1 MKPQVNFFIVCFC
14 FICFT
19 VSAEEISIDEYL
31 DLVKKNHPFF
41 TKEDLST
48 QIEEKEAES
57 LLGAQ
62 DWMLSIEPSYS
73 YLGKSS
79 APEYGAQNRIHQVGV
94 TAGVNRS
101 LWSTGGQLGLS
112 FSSGYKNS
120 DTYPSTTKAFRHGF
134 GVSYTHPF
142 LQNSKGKLDRLAY
155 ELSDYTIDLTEVGAL
170 ENKEDF
176 LLDAATRFLDWVYY
190 TEAIKIAEER
200 LSLAEEQLE
209 QTTKKLKANLVDKVD
224 VLRAEDSVRISEQAL
239 IQLESQ
245 WKAKQAELA
254 VLAVTDEIYER
265 IPLYDLYSLEQL
277 PKKEEAVS
285 TLKAQSRLLKTF
297 DILRKQLIHQRDGLE
312 EQARAQLDFT
322 VSGGLYGRDEDF
334 MRSLEI
340 YRPDASVSLV
350 YSKPLGNRAVKA
362 KIEKID
368 LQIKQIEEDKQNIG
382 VGLEA
387 SLASLFIQIT
397 EFEKVLVLNQAQIKS
412 AEEKTK
418 EEIKLYERGRS
429 QLTFVIQSRDNE
441 ENAKLLY
448 TENAALYQSLLWQY
462 RALLDVLL
470 GDE

>member
-1 MKPQVNFFIVCFC
+1 MKPQVYFFVVCFC

-41 TKEDLST
+41 AKEDLST

-73 YLGKSS
+73 YLGKAS

-120 DTYPSTTKAFRHGF
+120 DTSPSTTKAFRHGF
-134 GVSYTHPF
+134 GVSYTHPL

-176 LLDAATRFLDWVYY
+176 LLDVATRFLDWVYY
-190 TEAIKIAEER
+190 TEAIQIAEER

-209 QTTKKLKANLVDKVD
+209 QTTKKFKANLVDKVD

-254 VLAVTDEIYER
+254 VLAVTDDIYER
-265 IPLYDLYSLEQL
+265 TPHYDLYGFEQL

-285 TLKAQSRLLKTF
+285 TLKAQSRVLKTF
-297 DILRKQLIHQRDGLE
+297 DVMKKQLLHQREGLE

-334 MRSLEI
+334 LKSLEI

-350 YSKPLGNRAVKA
+350 YSKPLGNRTVKA

-387 SLASLFIQIT
+387 SLASLLIQIT
-397 EFEKVLVLNQAQIKS
+397 EFEKVLALNQAQIKS

-448 TENAALYQSLLWQY
+448 IENAALYQSLLWQY